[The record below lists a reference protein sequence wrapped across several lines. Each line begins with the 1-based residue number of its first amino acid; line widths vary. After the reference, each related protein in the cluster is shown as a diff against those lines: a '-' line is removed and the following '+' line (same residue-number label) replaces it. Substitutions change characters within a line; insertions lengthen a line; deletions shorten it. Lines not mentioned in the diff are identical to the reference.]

1 MPVIG
6 NIAVQLQDSSGQP
19 AHIFPDPEVEW
30 SKSSMTVSCLVLA
43 TPGEPFQ
50 LVISS
55 PSVDSL
61 WTRVLIGDKL
71 ACRSKATGHGA
82 MRGWLEVKAAEGLR
96 HPSREWS
103 MVSASTHSSS
113 SSQSPKNIEIELTAH
128 SERISI
134 QDKFRCIFKPRPLSE
149 LQKLFPWT
157 PISELI
163 SPSRSIANQPGP
175 APTRS
180 SPPSLFTPTTN
191 LHPTEQGEQE
201 IEILHCCGL
210 NLYGAAPDLGTGKI
224 SSTGIINCDNEWC
237 QVPGQAWHK
246 SCAGMGIWEEPK
258 ELWICPSCRTMPWE
272 QMEILKAKLG
282 CDDDERGESRE

>member
-6 NIAVQLQDSSGQP
+6 NIAVQLQNSSGQP

-30 SKSSMTVSCLVLA
+30 SKSSKTVSCLVLA

-55 PSVDSL
+55 PSVDNL
-61 WTRVLIGDKL
+61 WVQVLIGDKL
-71 ACRSKATGHGA
+71 ACRSQTTRHGA
-82 MRGWLEVKAAEGLR
+82 MHGWLELKVAKGLW
-96 HPSREWS
+96 HPPREWC
-103 MVSASTHSSS
+103 MVSASTQLSSNS
-113 SSQSPKNIEIELTAH
+113 KTPGNIVVELTAH
-128 SERISI
+128 SKQIST
-134 QDKFRCIFKPRPLSE
+134 QDKFHCIFKPRPLSE
-149 LQKLFPWT
+149 LRKLFPWT
-157 PISELI
+157 PISDLK
-163 SPSRSIANQPGP
+163 SPSPSIANQPKP
-175 APTRS
+175 SPTTS
-180 SPPSLFTPTTN
+180 STPSLFTPTTN
-191 LHPTEQGEQE
+191 LYSTEQGEQD

-272 QMEILKAKLG
+272 QMEILKGELG